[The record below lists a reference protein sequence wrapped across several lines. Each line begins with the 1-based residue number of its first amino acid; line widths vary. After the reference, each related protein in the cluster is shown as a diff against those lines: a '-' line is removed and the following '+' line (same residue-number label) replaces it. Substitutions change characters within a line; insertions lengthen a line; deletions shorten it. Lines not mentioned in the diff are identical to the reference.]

1 MKKYKDIMKDISD
14 NTEKMTMYHDKAVMA
29 RRTMYNIACSDNW
42 TERFKQ
48 METSDYKKACKTAN
62 RMSNAEQRLEIKGY
76 YLRNN
81 AKIALFNEILPV
93 FVDTINRFKGK
104 RYGEKTRLKI
114 SDEIQSKCGCRV
126 FIETSYNEKIIV
138 YGVSGTNCYNVNFSG
153 KYEDGKQ
160 KKVLIDNVIQEVSVD
175 DFSLDYINRTYYE
188 NIDEHIERLEDIR
201 KQVNELHAKMKVLI
215 DEYNNGVVD
224 GVPNMT
230 VDNYGVR

>member
-14 NTEKMTMYHDKAVMA
+14 NTEKMTMYHDEAVMA
-29 RRTMYNIACSDNW
+29 RRMMYSIANSDNW
-42 TERFKQ
+42 SERFKQ

-62 RMSNAEQRLEIKGY
+62 RMNNAEKRCEIKGY
-76 YLRNN
+76 FLRNN

-93 FVDTINRFKGK
+93 FVETINRFKGK

-126 FIETSYNEKIIV
+126 FIETSYNEKIMI
-138 YGVSGTNCYNVNFSG
+138 YGLGSNCYNVHFSG
-153 KYEDGKQ
+153 KYENGEQ

-188 NIDEHIERLEDIR
+188 NIDEHLERLEDIR
-201 KQVNELHAKMKVLI
+201 EQVNELHAKMKVLI

>member
-1 MKKYKDIMKDISD
+1 MKY
-14 NTEKMTMYHDKAVMA
+14 
-29 RRTMYNIACSDNW
+29 C
-42 TERFKQ
+42 
-48 METSDYKKACKTAN
+48 
-62 RMSNAEQRLEIKGY
+62 
-76 YLRNN
+76 
-81 AKIALFNEILPV
+81 LFVE
-93 FVDTINRFKGK
+93 TINRFKGK

-114 SDEIQSKCGCRV
+114 SDEIQSKCGCRC
-126 FIETSYNEKIIV
+126 FIETSYNEKILV
-138 YGVSGTNCYNVNFSG
+138 YGLGSNCYNVNFSG
-153 KYEDGKQ
+153 KYEDGEQ

-230 VDNYGVR
+230 VDNCGVR